1 MKSSRSAWA
10 VVTAGVLMLSAACG
24 GSDDGGSS
32 DAAATSGAPED
43 GGLTTLT
50 MAETPG
56 SPFAFVAYG
65 AERGHFEDE
74 GIDLQP
80 RVNPGGGTAT
90 VPALVQ
96 GDMDVLGLD
105 LVSTLTSIGAGLP
118 IKMVAAGS
126 ATSEE
131 ADGDF
136 AAVLVRA
143 DSPIQGPEDLN
154 GIRMGVNALRNVND
168 LAIGDILED
177 QGLPADAI
185 SPVELPF
192 PDILAAID
200 RGDVDAGILIEP
212 FATIGQNQG
221 LRVVHRPWWGIEPG
235 LQIGTMVMTDETIAR
250 VGDDVVAAFGRAV
263 QATADDIRQDPDS
276 FRAALPELVE
286 LDPALAQSINLIQ
299 WRGQNDRESIELTGE
314 RMERYGLLDAQIDYD
329 EAILDD

>member
-1 MKSSRSAWA
+1 MKASRAAWA
-10 VVTAGVLMLSAACG
+10 VFTAGVLLASAACG
-24 GSDDGGSS
+24 GSDDSS
-32 DAAATSGAPED
+32 SEAAATSSAADD
-43 GGLTTLT
+43 GEPTTLT

-56 SPFAFVAYG
+56 GPFSFVSYG
-65 AERGHFEDE
+65 VQRGHFEDE

-105 LVSTLTSIGAGLP
+105 LVSAITSIGANLP

-131 ADGDF
+131 PEGDF

-143 DSPIQGPEDLN
+143 DSPIQGPQDLD

-168 LAIGDILED
+168 LAIGAIRD
-177 QGLPADAI
+177 QQGFAEDAI

-192 PDILAAID
+192 PEILAAID
-200 RGDVDAGILIEP
+200 RGDVDAGIVIEP

-221 LRVVHRPWWGIEPG
+221 LRVVHRPWVGIEPG

-263 QATADDIRQDPDS
+263 QATADDIREDPDA
-276 FRAALPELVE
+276 FRAALPELIE
-286 LDPALAQSINLIQ
+286 IDPALAEQINLIQ
-299 WRGQNDRESIELTGE
+299 WRGQNDRESIETFGQL
-314 RMERYGLLDAQIDYD
+314 MVKYGLIEDEIDYD

>member
-1 MKSSRSAWA
+1 MKPSRTAWA
-10 VVTAGVLMLSAACG
+10 AVTAGVLVLSAGCG
-24 GSDDGGSS
+24 GSDDDGSS
-32 DAAATSGAPED
+32 DAAATSGAPEG

-65 AERGHFEDE
+65 VQRGHFEDE
-74 GIDLQP
+74 GIDLQA

-105 LVSTLTSIGAGLP
+105 LVSTLTSIGADLP

-143 DSPIQGPEDLN
+143 DSPIQGPEDFD

-168 LAIGDILED
+168 LAIGDIRDD
-177 QGLPADAI
+177 QGFTEDAI

-235 LQIGTMVMTDETIAR
+235 LQIGTMVMTDETIAENPE
-250 VGDDVVAAFGRAV
+250 VVEAFGRAV
-263 QATADDIRQDPDS
+263 QATADDVREDPDS
-276 FRAALPELVE
+276 FRAALPVLVD

-314 RMERYGLLDAQIDYD
+314 LMQRYGLLDADIDYD
-329 EAILDD
+329 EVILDD

>member
-1 MKSSRSAWA
+1 MKSSRAAWA
-10 VVTAGVLMLSAACG
+10 LVTAAVLMTTAACG
-24 GSDDGGSS
+24 GSDEGGSS
-32 DAAATSGAPED
+32 DASGATGGGD

-56 SPFAFVAYG
+56 SPFAFVSYG
-65 AERGHFEDE
+65 VQRGHFEDE
-74 GIDLQP
+74 GIDLQA
-80 RVNPGGGTAT
+80 RVNPGGGTST

-105 LVSTLTSIGAGLP
+105 LVSTLTSIGADLP
-118 IKMVAAGS
+118 IRMVAAGS

-143 DSPIQGPEDLN
+143 DSPIQGPEDFD

-168 LAIGDILED
+168 LAIGSILEQ
-177 QGLPADAI
+177 QGLAPDAI

-200 RGDVDAGILIEP
+200 RGDVDAGIVIEP

-221 LRVVHRPWWGIEPG
+221 LRVVARPWHAIEPG
-235 LQIGTMVMTDETIAR
+235 MQIGTMVMTEQTVAR
-250 VGDDVVAAFGRAV
+250 VGDDVVAAFSRAV
-263 QATADDIRQDPDS
+263 QATADDIREDPDA
-276 FRAALPELVE
+276 FRAALPELTE
-286 LDPALAQSINLIQ
+286 LDPALAEQINLIQ

-314 RMERYGLLDAQIDYD
+314 LMTRYGLLDAEIDYD
-329 EAILDD
+329 EVILDD

>member
-10 VVTAGVLMLSAACG
+10 AVTAGVLMLSAACG
-24 GSDDGGSS
+24 GSDDGDSP
-32 DAAATSGAPED
+32 DAAATSSASGD

-56 SPFAFVAYG
+56 GPFSFVAYG
-65 AERGHFEDE
+65 VQRGHFEDE
-74 GIDLQP
+74 GIDLQA
-80 RVNPGGGTAT
+80 RVNPAGGTAT

-105 LVSTLTSIGAGLP
+105 LVSAITSIGRGLP

-143 DSPIQGPEDLN
+143 DSPIQGPEDLE

-168 LAIGDILED
+168 LAIGDIRDD
-177 QGLPADAI
+177 QGFAEDAI

-192 PDILAAID
+192 PEILAAID

-235 LQIGTMVMTDETIAR
+235 LQIGTMVMTDETVAANP
-250 VGDDVVAAFGRAV
+250 DVVEAFGRAV
-263 QATADDIRQDPDS
+263 QATADDIREDPAS
-276 FRAALPELVE
+276 FRAALPELIE
-286 LDPALAQSINLIQ
+286 LDPALAERINLIQ
-299 WRGQNDRESIELTGE
+299 WRGKNDTESIQTFGE
-314 RMERYGLLDAQIDYD
+314 RMVKYGLLEEEIDYD

>member
-1 MKSSRSAWA
+1 MKSSRAAWA
-10 VVTAGVLMLSAACG
+10 LLTAAVLVAGTAC
-24 GSDDGGSS
+24 GSDDETA
-32 DAAATSGAPED
+32 DAAGAPSTS

-56 SPFAFVAYG
+56 GPYSFVAYG
-65 AERGHFEDE
+65 VQRGHFEDE
-74 GIDLQP
+74 GIDLQA

-105 LVSTLTSIGAGLP
+105 LVSAITSIDAGLP

-136 AAVLVRA
+136 AAVLVKP
-143 DSPIQGPEDLN
+143 DSPIQGPEDLD
-154 GIRMGVNALRNVND
+154 GVRMGVNALRNVND
-168 LAIGDILED
+168 LAIGRIRDE
-177 QGLPADAI
+177 QGFAEDAI
-185 SPVELPF
+185 NPVELPF
-192 PDILAAID
+192 PDILAAIG
-200 RGDVDAGILIEP
+200 RGDVDAGIVIEP

-221 LRVVHRPWWGIEPG
+221 LRVVHRPWVGIAPG

-263 QATADDIRQDPDS
+263 QATADDIREDPES
-276 FRAALPELVE
+276 FRQAMPELIDI
-286 LDPALAQSINLIQ
+286 DPALAENINLIQ
-299 WRGQNDRESIELTGE
+299 WRGKNDPESIRTFGEL
-314 RMERYGLLDAQIDYD
+314 MVKYGLVDEEIDYD
-329 EAILDD
+329 AAIIDD

>member
-1 MKSSRSAWA
+1 MKSSRAAWA
-10 VVTAGVLMLSAACG
+10 LATAAVLMTTAACG
-24 GSDDGGSS
+24 GSDDGGSG
-32 DAAATSGAPED
+32 DASGATD
-43 GGLTTLT
+43 GGGGGLTTLT

-56 SPFAFVAYG
+56 SPFAFVSYG
-65 AERGHFEDE
+65 VQRGHFEDE
-74 GIDLQP
+74 GIDLQA
-80 RVNPGGGTAT
+80 RVNPGGGTST

-105 LVSTLTSIGAGLP
+105 LVSTLTSIGADLP
-118 IKMVAAGS
+118 IRMVAAGS

-131 ADGDF
+131 AEGDF

-143 DSPIQGPEDLN
+143 DSPIQGPEDFD

-168 LAIGDILED
+168 LAIGSIAEQ
-177 QGLPADAI
+177 QGLTPDAI

-221 LRVVHRPWWGIEPG
+221 MRVVARPWHAIEPG
-235 LQIGTMVMTDETIAR
+235 MQIGTMVMTEETIAR

-263 QATADDIRQDPDS
+263 QATADDIREDPDS
-276 FRAALPELVE
+276 FRAALPELTE
-286 LDPALAQSINLIQ
+286 LDPALAEQINLIQ

-314 RMERYGLLDAQIDYD
+314 LMTRYGLLDAEIDYD
-329 EAILDD
+329 QVILDD